1 MDFRET
7 IDAFASEMGLAAA
20 PTDDDGSITFLF
32 DETHEVT
39 FSPVDGGDI
48 LFQCEI
54 GEADLLGEKGCRAL
68 LEASF
73 AETGGAAFAIHRALG
88 KVVLWIRHGEFASL
102 ASFRKSIDD
111 FLAQVVAWKKR
122 LADGDFSAA
131 PDARAAGEGEEAAD
145 GPSVNFPG
153 GFMQV

>member
-1 MDFRET
+1 MDFRQT
-7 IDAFASEMGLAAA
+7 VNAFAADLGLAAA
-20 PTDDDGSITFLF
+20 SPDEDGSVTFLF
-32 DETHEVT
+32 DKAHEVT

-54 GEADLLGEKGCRAL
+54 AEADLLGENGCRAL

-88 KVVLWIRHGEFASL
+88 KVVIWIRHGEFASST
-102 ASFRKSIDD
+102 SFRKAIDD

-122 LADGDFSAA
+122 LAAGDFSAV
-131 PDARAAGEGEEAAD
+131 PDARAAGEPD
-145 GPSVNFPG
+145 GPSVDFPG

>member
-7 IDAFASEMGLAAA
+7 IDAFASEMGLTAAS
-20 PTDDDGSITFLF
+20 TDEDGSITFLF
-32 DETHEVT
+32 DKAHEVT
-39 FSPVDGGDI
+39 FSPVEGGDI

-54 GEADLLGEKGCRAL
+54 GEADLLGGNGCREL

-88 KVVLWIRHGEFASL
+88 KVVLWIRHGEFASS

-122 LADGDFSAA
+122 LAGGDFSAA

-145 GPSVNFPG
+145 GPSVDFPG

>member
-1 MDFRET
+1 MDFRQT

-20 PTDDDGSITFLF
+20 SPDGDGSITFLF
-32 DETHEVT
+32 DKAHEVT
-39 FSPVDGGDI
+39 FSQVDGGDI

-54 GEADLLGEKGCRAL
+54 AEADLLGENGCRAL

-73 AETGGAAFAIHRALG
+73 GETGGAAFAIHRALG
-88 KVVLWIRHGEFASL
+88 KVVLWIRHGEFASP

-122 LADGDFSAA
+122 LADGDLSAA
-131 PDARAAGEGEEAAD
+131 PD
-145 GPSVNFPG
+145 GPSVDFPG